1 MRRAQTCCE
10 CGGRD
15 GAADVPRAVLAL
27 NAMEEANMLAAASPA
42 VVLQLY
48 AALVRGYGTL
58 GDLDSAHAAFL
69 EGRQWLTQLSSAK
82 AVAPRPGRAAARG
95 ARVAAAEAAAAAA
108 LLGAAD
114 DEDGEDAWL
123 SIGPGMAD
131 RGAAWQR
138 ADRCLCLAMV
148 RAAAPHPRGVL
159 LACSLLE
166 ELGRTGAPVTD
177 GYYSSLIARV
187 GDARELQRQLS
198 ALQQTEQIGGGW
210 RVSDATIASLLT
222 ALRGQ
227 DQDQGA
233 ATDADADAD
242 ADAPGAA
249 RRGVMALDA
258 ARRRDIDRL
267 GEQGVQL
274 DSKVSDY
281 LALGLTSAAAPPR
294 PKAANANDELLSSER
309 GGVRQQPRGQT
320 MPPEQQRGGG
330 DGRRKAAAE
339 GLPPPRV
346 GVRRAADEQQAY
358 AEFETLLTDYSEG
371 RAPRPDLPQPA
382 RDTKKAIDFTRLR
395 NMQ

>member
-1 MRRAQTCCE
+1 
-10 CGGRD
+10 
-15 GAADVPRAVLAL
+15 
-27 NAMEEANMLAAASPA
+27 MLAVARPA

-48 AALVRGYGTL
+48 AALVQGYGAL

-82 AVAPRPGRAAARG
+82 GTPPRPGRAGGG
-95 ARVAAAEAAAAAA
+95 AQATAAAAAA
-108 LLGAAD
+108 AAVAVLGATD
-114 DEDGEDAWL
+114 DYDDDAWL

-166 ELGRTGAPVTD
+166 ELGRTGAVVSD
-177 GYYSSLIARV
+177 GYYASLIARV

-198 ALQQTEQIGGGW
+198 ALQQTKQVGGGW
-210 RVSDATIASLLT
+210 RVSDATIAFLLT
-222 ALRGQ
+222 ALR
-227 DQDQGA
+227 DQGQGQGQGQEERGQGGA
-233 ATDADADAD
+233 ADAGTGTDADADA
-242 ADAPGAA
+242 
-249 RRGVMALDA
+249 VIALDVE
-258 ARRRDIDRL
+258 RQRDIDRL
-267 GEQGVQL
+267 GAQGVQL
-274 DSKVSDY
+274 DSKVADY

-309 GGVRQQPRGQT
+309 GGVRQQQRGQT
-320 MPPEQQRGGG
+320 TAPEQQRAGGNS
-330 DGRRKAAAE
+330 RREAAAE
-339 GLPPPRV
+339 RPPPPRV
-346 GVRRAADEQQAY
+346 GTHRASDEHQAY

>member
-1 MRRAQTCCE
+1 
-10 CGGRD
+10 
-15 GAADVPRAVLAL
+15 
-27 NAMEEANMLAAASPA
+27 MLAAASPA

-95 ARVAAAEAAAAAA
+95 ARAAAAEAAAAAA

-123 SIGPGMAD
+123 SIGPGVAD

-198 ALQQTEQIGGGW
+198 ACT
-210 RVSDATIASLLT
+210 
-222 ALRGQ
+222 
-227 DQDQGA
+227 
-233 ATDADADAD
+233 ATDRADRRRLARLRRHDRL
-242 ADAPGAA
+242 APHRVARPGPGPGRCHRRRRRRRRRRARRGAA
-249 RRGVMALDA
+249 RR
-258 ARRRDIDRL
+258 
-267 GEQGVQL
+267 
-274 DSKVSDY
+274 
-281 LALGLTSAAAPPR
+281 
-294 PKAANANDELLSSER
+294 
-309 GGVRQQPRGQT
+309 
-320 MPPEQQRGGG
+320 
-330 DGRRKAAAE
+330 DGA
-339 GLPPPRV
+339 
-346 GVRRAADEQQAY
+346 
-358 AEFETLLTDYSEG
+358 
-371 RAPRPDLPQPA
+371 
-382 RDTKKAIDFTRLR
+382 
-395 NMQ
+395 

>member
-1 MRRAQTCCE
+1 
-10 CGGRD
+10 
-15 GAADVPRAVLAL
+15 
-27 NAMEEANMLAAASPA
+27 MLATASPA

-48 AALVRGYGTL
+48 AALVRGYGAL

-69 EGRQWLTQLSSAK
+69 EGRQWLTQLSSPK
-82 AVAPRPGRAAARG
+82 SVAPRPGRAAARG
-95 ARVAAAEAAAAAA
+95 ARAAAAEAAAAAA
-108 LLGAAD
+108 AAAAVLGVAAE
-114 DEDGEDAWL
+114 DEDEDEDAWL

-198 ALQQTEQIGGGW
+198 ALQQTKQVGGGW

-227 DQDQGA
+227 DQGQDQGA

-281 LALGLTSAAAPPR
+281 LALGLTSAAAPAR

-309 GGVRQQPRGQT
+309 GGVRQQRRGQT
-320 MPPEQQRGGG
+320 MAPEQQRGGG